1 MRKLLVTGVS
11 GFLGWHVA
19 NFRQRTWK
27 IVGVFNN
34 TAYSSGRHLS
44 YCVDFDQTNQLY
56 DLLREVK
63 PDGIMHLAAVS
74 SPKACEEH
82 ISQSYR
88 TNVVIPALLA
98 EYAFERSIPL
108 VFSSTDMVFSGHS
121 GPYGPYDYTNP
132 INVYGKQKAEA
143 EERILDIYREA
154 TIARLPLLY
163 GMAPYG
169 TNFLSSWL
177 ETWTYGKTLHA
188 FADEIRSVI
197 SGTDAARGLFLLLN
211 KRLQHIWHL
220 GGKEAV
226 SRLDFARMLADS
238 FGFDESLVVPS
249 SITEAGLA
257 GKRPADLTLDSQM
270 TYEHGFDPL
279 PVRKSLKSL
288 QKIAF

>member
-19 NFRQRTWK
+19 NFRQRSWK
-27 IVGVFNN
+27 IVGVYNN

-44 YCVDFDQTNQLY
+44 YCVDFGHTNQFY
-56 DLLREVK
+56 ELLREVK

-74 SPKACEEH
+74 SPRACEEN

-88 TNVVIPALLA
+88 TNVVVPALLA
-98 EYAFERSIPL
+98 EYASEHQIPF
-108 VFSSTDMVFSGHS
+108 VFSSTDMVFSGYS
-121 GPYGPYDYTNP
+121 APYGPYDYTNP

-169 TNFLSSWL
+169 TNFLPAWL
-177 ETWTYGKTLHA
+177 ETWTQGKVLHA
-188 FADEIRSVI
+188 FSDEIRSVI

-211 KRLQHIWHL
+211 KHLQHIWHL
-220 GGKEAV
+220 GGREAI
-226 SRLDFARMLADS
+226 SRLEFARMLADS
-238 FGFDESLVVPS
+238 FGFDDALVVPS
-249 SITEAGLA
+249 TISEAGLA
-257 GKRPADLTLDSQM
+257 GKRPADLTLDSRM
-270 TYEHGFDPL
+270 TYEHGFDPM
-279 PVRKSLKSL
+279 PVEKSLKSL
-288 QKIAF
+288 QKLAF

>member
-19 NFRQRTWK
+19 NFRQRSWK
-27 IVGVFNN
+27 VVGVFNS

-44 YCVDFDQTNQLY
+44 YCVDFDQTDQLY
-56 DLLREVK
+56 ELLREVR

-74 SPKACEEH
+74 SPKACAEN
-82 ISQSYR
+82 INQSYR
-88 TNVVIPALLA
+88 TNVVVPTLLA
-98 EYAFERSIPL
+98 EYASEQNIPF
-108 VFSSTDMVFSGHS
+108 VFSSSDMVFSGHS

-163 GMAPYG
+163 GIAPYG

-177 ETWTYGKTLHA
+177 ETWTQGKVLHA
-188 FADEIRSVI
+188 FSDEIRSVI
-197 SGTDAARGLFLLLN
+197 SGSDAARGLFLLLN
-211 KRLQHIWHL
+211 KQLQHIWHL
-220 GGKEAV
+220 GGKEPV
-226 SRLDFARMLADS
+226 SRLEFARMLAKS

-249 SITEAGLA
+249 TISEAGLA
-257 GKRPADLTLDSQM
+257 GKRPADLTLDSRM

-279 PVRKSLKSL
+279 PVKKSLKSL
-288 QKIAF
+288 QKLAF

>member
-1 MRKLLVTGVS
+1 MGVY
-11 GFLGWHVA
+11 
-19 NFRQRTWK
+19 
-27 IVGVFNN
+27 NN

-44 YCVDFDQTNQLY
+44 YCVDFDHTVQMY

-74 SPKACEEH
+74 SPRACEEH

-88 TNVVIPALLA
+88 TNVVVPALLA
-98 EYAFERSIPL
+98 EYTAEHNIPF

-143 EERILDIYREA
+143 EERILNINREA

-169 TNFLSSWL
+169 TNFLSAWL
-177 ETWTYGKTLHA
+177 ETWTQGKVLHA
-188 FADEIRSVI
+188 FSDEVRSVI

-211 KRLQHIWHL
+211 KQLQHIWHL
-220 GGKEAV
+220 GGREAV
-226 SRLDFARMLADS
+226 SRLNFARMLARS
-238 FGFDESLVVPS
+238 FGFDEALVVPS
-249 SITEAGLA
+249 TIAEAGLA

-288 QKIAF
+288 RKLAF